1 MSTYLVVKP
10 MDRFT
15 ALVTILTMLQF
26 VGGEYSTIIGVG
38 LEFVW
43 VAGWL
48 LLAGLAYTLRSWRHL
63 VLAYS
68 APSILSLGTL
78 LEWRQMLVSMKFCVN
93 FYNILRRPLPPRK
106 FFNSTAFS
114 F

>member
-1 MSTYLVVKP
+1 

-15 ALVTILTMLQF
+15 ALVTMLQF

-48 LLAGLAYTLRSWRHL
+48 VLAGLAYTLRSWRHL

-68 APSILSLGTL
+68 APSILSLGTV

-93 FYNILRRPLPPRK
+93 FYNINILRRPPPPPK
-106 FFNSTAFS
+106 NLNSTAFS

>member
-1 MSTYLVVKP
+1 

-15 ALVTILTMLQF
+15 ALVTMLQF

-68 APSILSLGTL
+68 APSILSLGTV
-78 LEWRQMLVSMKFCVN
+78 LEWRQMLVSIKFLQYFEEAAAPSKKN
-93 FYNILRRPLPPRK
+93 KIQQLSAFDMFFHKNKLFFPL
-106 FFNSTAFS
+106 FT
-114 F
+114 